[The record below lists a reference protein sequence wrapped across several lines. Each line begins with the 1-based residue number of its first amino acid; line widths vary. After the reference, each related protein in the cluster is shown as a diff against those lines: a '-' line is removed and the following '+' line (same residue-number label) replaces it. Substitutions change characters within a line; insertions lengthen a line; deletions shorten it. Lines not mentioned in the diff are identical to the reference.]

1 MRAHYDIP
9 RYSAFVPQATSA
21 ATAHHPIIVVGA
33 GLAGLTLTADL
44 ALRGIPVV
52 LLDDDDTVGVRGMAS
67 RGICYGKRTL
77 EIFDRLG
84 VYDRIRGK
92 GVTWRIGRVYDFD
105 RELYTFDLG
114 EDREKHP
121 PFVNIQQFYV
131 EQYLVERIQQLPHA
145 QIRWRNRVV
154 GLKQD
159 NDKATVDV
167 EAPSA
172 GYQLTCD
179 YLVGC
184 DGAHSTVRK
193 LLGIE
198 APIEGG
204 DDTWLIIDFWLKAK
218 LPDERRVWIRNGEN
232 EGRAVWFHQA
242 ADQVWR
248 LDCQIGER
256 ALATS
261 AATEDIAAEKVRR
274 LLGSIV
280 GGEVPGFELVD
291 VGPWTYRTYVL
302 DSFRR
307 GRVLLAGDS
316 AHLKSPFGARGGNSA
331 IQDVDNLGWKLALL
345 VRGQGS
351 ERLLDSYSQERREA
365 ALENVRVTKGSARFL
380 RPRSDMERMLRDTTM
395 RLSSSQAFARALING
410 GRMSVANE
418 YNLSG
423 SIIADREAEAGL
435 PKKVM
440 PGRIALNGALTRQG
454 CAAYLLDFAG
464 DAFLA
469 VIFAD
474 SAASLAPMAARMAE
488 LDTGAA
494 PVKFVIVAA
503 DDGACGGIPVLKDEN
518 DQVRAQYAASN
529 GTMYLLRPDMHVG
542 WRSRTFD
549 LAALEA
555 AKDCILQGLGEPI
568 RPEEEAVAGLSL
580 TKPNFENA
588 DRFYQEIEAA
598 IASLSSDEALSFL
611 SALAFVLG
619 NRVGRAAELAESVTA
634 ALAAVESKGGGCRA
648 HGYPR

>member
-1 MRAHYDIP
+1 MRSHYDIP
-9 RYSAFVPQATSA
+9 RYGAFVPETATA

-84 VYDRIRGK
+84 VYDRVRSK
-92 GVTWRIGRVYDFD
+92 GVTWRIGRVYDFE

-145 QIRWRNRVV
+145 QIRWRNRVA
-154 GLKQD
+154 GIKQD
-159 NDKATVDV
+159 ADKVTVDI
-167 EAPSA
+167 ETAST

-193 LLGIE
+193 LLGIDP
-198 APIEGG
+198 PIEGG

-261 AATEDIAAEKVRR
+261 AASEDVAAEKVRR
-274 LLGSIV
+274 LLRPIV

-307 GRVLLAGDS
+307 GRVLLVGDS

-331 IQDVDNLGWKLALL
+331 IQDADNLGWKLTSL

-351 ERLLDSYSQERREA
+351 DRLLDSYSQERREA

-380 RPRSDMERMLRDTTM
+380 RPRSDMERLLRDATL
-395 RLSSSQAFARALING
+395 RLSSSQAFARALVNG

-418 YNLSG
+418 YNLSA
-423 SIIADREAEAGL
+423 SIIADREAEANL

-440 PGRIALNGALTRQG
+440 PGRVALNGALMQQG
-454 CAAYLLDFAG
+454 RAAQLLDFAG

-474 SAASLAPMAARMAE
+474 SAASFAPMAVRMAE
-488 LDTGAA
+488 LEAGAT
-494 PVKFVIVAA
+494 PIKFVVVAA
-503 DDGACGGIPVLKDEN
+503 DGEACGEISVLKDESGL
-518 DQVRAQYAASN
+518 VRTQYGASD
-529 GTMYLLRPDMHVG
+529 GTIYLLRPDMHVG
-542 WRSRTFD
+542 WRSRAFD

-555 AKDCILQGLGEPI
+555 AVDCILQGLGKPV
-568 RPEEEAVAGLSL
+568 RLEEATAKSSL
-580 TKPNFENA
+580 AAPNFENA
-588 DRFYQEIEAA
+588 DRFYQEIETT

-619 NRVGRAAELAESVTA
+619 NRVGRSAELTEAVDA
-634 ALAAVESKGGGCRA
+634 ALAAVERK
-648 HGYPR
+648 